1 MIKYRNEK
9 TIKIVRKEFVYYRKF
24 KALVITTRTAIFE
37 KNGVRTSREQ
47 KTINIG
53 QNKNI

>member
-1 MIKYRNEK
+1 MKYKNEK

-47 KTINIG
+47 KTVIINE
-53 QNKNI
+53 NKKN